1 MILKGKSILITGG
14 TGSFG
19 KEFVRQALLQQPKR
33 IAVFSR
39 DELKQYEMA
48 KIYTDAGEGAVMRYF
63 LGDVRDEYRLRKAL
77 KGVDIV
83 IHAAAIKQVP
93 AAEYN
98 PSEAV
103 ATNINGTQNV
113 INAALASNVKK
124 VVLLSTDKAVEPC
137 NLYGCTKAVAEKLM
151 VNANL
156 WSDHTR
162 YSVVRYGNVM
172 GSRGSVIPH
181 FKDLAKN
188 GESLTITN
196 KGMTRFWVSLEDA
209 VKFVLRTIQDMQ
221 GGEIFVPR
229 LPSMKMVDLAIGII
243 EKARKGAKPCLSDSD
258 IVYTGIRPGEKM
270 HEKLISKNERNVKKE
285 DDRFIIYPTY
295 NIFSDDESYPL
306 SVSTEAFDY
315 SSNNAPQINIE
326 EVI

>member
-1 MILKGKSILITGG
+1 MILGGRSILITGG

-19 KEFVRQALLQQPKR
+19 KEFVRQALLQQPNK

-63 LGDVRDEYRLRKAL
+63 LGDIRDESRLRKAL
-77 KGVDIV
+77 KGIDTI

-113 INAALASNVKK
+113 INAALASSQVRK
-124 VVLLSTDKAVEPC
+124 VLFLSTDKAVEPC
-137 NLYGCTKAVAEKLM
+137 NLYGCTKAVAEKLI

-156 WSDHTR
+156 YSDPFPRTKF
-162 YSVVRYGNVM
+162 SVVRYGNVM

-181 FKDLAKN
+181 FKELAMS
-188 GESLTITN
+188 GQSLTITN
-196 KGMTRFWVSLEDA
+196 KGMTRFWISLEDA
-209 VKFVLRTIQDMQ
+209 VKFVMRSLTDMQ

-229 LPSMKMVDLAIGII
+229 LPAMKMVDLAIGMID
-243 EKARKGAKPCLSDSD
+243 KYGSGD

-270 HEKLISKNERNVKKE
+270 HEKLISKNERNVKTE
-285 DDRFIIYPTY
+285 DDRFVIYPSY
-295 NIFSDDESYPL
+295 NIFSDDESHPL
-306 SVSTEAFDY
+306 SVSTDAFDY
-315 SSNNAPQINIE
+315 SSSNAPKINIT